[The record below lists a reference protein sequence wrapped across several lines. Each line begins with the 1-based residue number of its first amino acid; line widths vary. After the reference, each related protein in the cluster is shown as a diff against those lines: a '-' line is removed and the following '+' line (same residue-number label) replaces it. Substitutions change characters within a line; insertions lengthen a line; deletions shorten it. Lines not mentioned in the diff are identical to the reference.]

1 MAKKLIYILDA
12 CPMIALLDK
21 ENGWEN
27 VYQLIKRGNHG
38 EIALYMNI
46 VNFLEVYYDRLKI
59 DVAAACDFRRTIHN
73 SAIQIIDLHE
83 DDIFYEAGRLKAEYR
98 HVSLADAVG
107 IATAMYLDGVFV
119 TCDHHE
125 LEKVEQGETV
135 PFLWVR

>member
-1 MAKKLIYILDA
+1 MAEKLIYILDA

-27 VYQLIKRGNHG
+27 VYQLIKRGNNG
-38 EIALYMNI
+38 EITLFMNI

-59 DVAAACDFRRTIHN
+59 DIAAAYDFRYTIHN
-73 SAIQIIDLHE
+73 SAIQIIDLYE
-83 DDIFYEAGRLKAEYR
+83 NEIFYEAGRLKAEYR
-98 HVSLADAVG
+98 RISLADAVG

-125 LEKVEQGETV
+125 LEKVEQNEAV
-135 PFLWVR
+135 PFLRVR